1 MGGLSLNA
9 DRTRLGAGRFH
20 DVGGAKVG
28 GASVHSWPFP
38 ILKVEVVWQ
47 ACVQERE
54 GRTRVSRGPW
64 VGGHAPQG
72 GSAVVRSWSGLSRG
86 EK

>member
-9 DRTRLGAGRFH
+9 DWTRLGAGRFH
-20 DVGGAKVG
+20 GVGGAKVG

-38 ILKVEVVWQ
+38 VLKLEVVWQ
-47 ACVQERE
+47 ACVQDR
-54 GRTRVSRGPW
+54 GQDTCQWGPW

-72 GSAVVRSWSGLSRG
+72 GSAAVRSWSGLSRG

>member
-1 MGGLSLNA
+1 MMW
-9 DRTRLGAGRFH
+9 AGQSGR
-20 DVGGAKVG
+20 
-28 GASVHSWPFP
+28 SQYSWPFP

-64 VGGHAPQG
+64 VGGHALREAAPSDPG
-72 GSAVVRSWSGLSRG
+72 AGSAGG
-86 EK
+86 EIEAHEAEACYVAFKH